1 MGPVMRRIGNISAVG
16 ALLLSASF
24 IQTQTAAQ
32 TPSQSPAPLLIYDDV
47 MQPGWDN
54 WSWAK
59 VELSVPTGGAKPIK
73 VQGDPWSALAL
84 HHEPFSTKGYT
95 SLVFYVNG
103 GVDGGQAISVKL
115 MVGGK
120 PLDASYLVTPKTKAW
135 AIAKIPLQ
143 DIDGVDKMIEGIY
156 FQAQDKAYKPYYVT
170 KIQFE

>member
-1 MGPVMRRIGNISAVG
+1 MEPIMRRLGIFSTAG
-16 ALLLSASF
+16 ALLLSASA
-24 IQTQTAAQ
+24 IRAQ
-32 TPSQSPAPLLIYDDV
+32 TPLQSPAPLLVYDDV

-59 VELSVPTGGAKPIK
+59 VDLSVPAGNAKPIK
-73 VQGDPWSALAL
+73 VQGDAWSALAL

-95 SLVFYVNG
+95 NLVFYVNG

-120 PLDASYLVTPKTKAW
+120 PLDASYLVTPKTKTW

-143 DIDGVDKMIEGIY
+143 DIDGVDKMIEGIC